1 MTPPNKPEWIELA
14 DADSAP
20 QVKKSTRALPAF
32 VLAAALSIIG
42 VGALVAQNGAETPAT
57 ATEQGVNASV
67 TSAASAPSATSTM
80 SSAVSAGK
88 SISASTPNAIANPSA
103 PKQSGIAAMPT
114 GGGDDDDDYERE
126 GHKDRGDHGDDD
138 DEGDDD

>member
-20 QVKKSTRALPAF
+20 QTKKSTRALPAF

-57 ATEQGVNASV
+57 ATEQGVTASAT
-67 TSAASAPSATSTM
+67 TSASEPSATSTM

-114 GGGDDDDDYERE
+114 GGGDDDDDERE
-126 GHKDRGDHGDDD
+126 GRDDEG